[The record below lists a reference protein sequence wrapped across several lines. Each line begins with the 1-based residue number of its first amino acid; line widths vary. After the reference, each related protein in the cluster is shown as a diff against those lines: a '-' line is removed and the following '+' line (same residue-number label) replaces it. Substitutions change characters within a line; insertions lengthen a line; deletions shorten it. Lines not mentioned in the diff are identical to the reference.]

1 MIDLE
6 TIAVILGLANIVLVV
21 RRSLWNYPFG
31 IAMVSLYF
39 FIFADAKL
47 YSDALLQIF
56 FLTVQLYGWWN
67 WIRGRDAQ
75 GAVIV
80 RHAGAGAML
89 GWIGAILAGT
99 ALWGWLMHR
108 YTDAALPWWDA
119 SIAMTSIAAQ
129 ILLSRRFIENWPLWV
144 ATDAIA
150 VGVYAA
156 KDLDKTAMLY
166 AVFLVIAA
174 WGWWDWLRAGRAQHR
189 AVPAQ
194 DSPA

>member
-1 MIDLE
+1 VIDLE
-6 TIAVILGLANIVLVV
+6 TIAVILGLANILLVV

-39 FIFADAKL
+39 FIFLDARL

-56 FLTVQLYGWWN
+56 FLIVQVYGWWN
-67 WIRGRDAQ
+67 WVRGRDDR
-75 GAVIV
+75 GDVIV
-80 RHAGAGAML
+80 RHAGAQAML
-89 GWIGAILAGT
+89 GWIGAILLGT

-108 YTDAALPWWDA
+108 HTDAALPWWDA

-150 VGVYAA
+150 IGVYAA
-156 KDLDKTAMLY
+156 KDLDKTAALY
-166 AVFLVIAA
+166 GVFLLIAA
-174 WGWWDWLRAGRAQHR
+174 WGWRDWVRVGRAQR
-189 AVPAQ
+189 PA
-194 DSPA
+194 DATS

>member
-1 MIDLE
+1 VIDLE

>member
-1 MIDLE
+1 VIDLE

-67 WIRGRDAQ
+67 WIWGRDAQ

>member
-67 WIRGRDAQ
+67 WIWGRDAQ

>member
-6 TIAVILGLANIVLVV
+6 TIAVILGLANILLVV

-39 FIFADAKL
+39 FIFLDARL

-56 FLTVQLYGWWN
+56 FLIVQLYGWWN
-67 WIRGRDAQ
+67 WVRGRDEQ

-80 RHAGAGAML
+80 RHAGAQAML
-89 GWIGAILAGT
+89 GWIAAILLGT

-150 VGVYAA
+150 MGVYAA
-156 KDLDKTAMLY
+156 KDLDKTAALY
-166 AVFLVIAA
+166 GVFLLIAA
-174 WGWWDWLRAGRAQHR
+174 WGWRDWVRVGRAQR
-189 AVPAQ
+189 PA
-194 DSPA
+194 DATS

>member
-21 RRSLWNYPFG
+21 RRSLWNYPLG

-39 FIFADAKL
+39 FIFVETRL

-56 FLTVQLYGWWN
+56 FLLVQLYGWWN
-67 WIRGRDAQ
+67 WLRGRDDT
-75 GAVIV
+75 GEVLV
-80 RHAGAGAML
+80 RHAGAPAML
-89 GWIGAILAGT
+89 GWIGAIAVGT

-119 SIAMTSIAAQ
+119 AVAMTSVAAQ
-129 ILLSRRFIENWPLWV
+129 ILLSRRFIENWPLWI

-150 VGVYAA
+150 IGVYTA
-156 KDLDKTAMLY
+156 KGLDKTAMLY
-166 AVFLVIAA
+166 AVFLLIAA
-174 WGWWDWLRAGRAQHR
+174 WGWRDWLRAGRAQRR
-189 AVPAQ
+189 AGA
-194 DSPA
+194 AA